1 MRIIGHQ
8 KTSLIDY
15 PDKIC
20 TVYFAAGC
28 NFRCP
33 YCHNSHIVKGEEKEI
48 DEKAIFDF
56 LEQRKK
62 FIDAVCISGGEP
74 TLYEDLPEWIGRI
87 KEKGF
92 LIKLDTNGTNPKMLQ
107 ALLDQNLLD
116 YVAMDVK
123 APWEK
128 YRQVVGAEADVD
140 GIRESVGILKG
151 EKRIEVEFRT
161 TVCSEYLS
169 LEDILEIAEGLKG
182 SRRYT
187 IQNFHDAETVL
198 AGAGKLHSYDKA
210 ALERIGGKIK
220 DWFEVVK
227 IRG

>member
-20 TVYFAAGC
+20 TVFFAAGC
-28 NFRCP
+28 NFRCL
-33 YCHNSHIVKGEEKEI
+33 YCHNSHIVKGEEEEL
-48 DEKAIFDF
+48 DEEEIFDF

-74 TLYEDLPEWIGRI
+74 TLYEDLPEWIGKIR
-87 KEKGF
+87 EKGF

-107 ALLDQNLLD
+107 ALLNQNLLD

-123 APWEK
+123 APWNQ
-128 YRQVVGAEADVD
+128 YRQIVGTDADVEAV
-140 GIRESVGILKG
+140 RESVEILK
-151 EKRIEVEFRT
+151 EENRIEVEFRT
-161 TVCSEYLS
+161 TVCQEHLS
-169 LEDILEIAEGLKG
+169 LKDILKIAEALKG

-187 IQNFHDAETVL
+187 IQNFRDTETVL
-198 AGAGKLHSYDKA
+198 AGAGKLHAYDRDE
-210 ALERIGGKIK
+210 LEKIRETVK
-220 DWFEVVK
+220 EWFEIFK
-227 IRG
+227 IR

>member
-20 TVYFAAGC
+20 TVFFAAGC
-28 NFRCP
+28 NFRCL
-33 YCHNSHIVKGEEKEI
+33 YCHNSHIVKGEEEEL
-48 DEKAIFDF
+48 DEEEIFDF

-74 TLYEDLPEWIGRI
+74 TLYEDLPEWIGKIR
-87 KEKGF
+87 EKGF

-107 ALLDQNLLD
+107 RLLDQNLLD

-123 APWEK
+123 APWNQ
-128 YRQVVGAEADVD
+128 YRQIVGTDADVEAV
-140 GIRESVGILKG
+140 RESVEILK
-151 EKRIEVEFRT
+151 EENRIEVEFRT
-161 TVCSEYLS
+161 TVCQEHLS
-169 LEDILEIAEGLKG
+169 LEDILKIAETLKG

-187 IQNFHDAETVL
+187 IQNFRDTGTVL
-198 AGAGKLHSYDKA
+198 AGAGQLHAYDRA
-210 ALERIGGKIK
+210 ALEKVGKTIQE
-220 DWFEVVK
+220 WFGIFKV
-227 IRG
+227 R